1 MVKEKPILSAL
12 MPLNT
17 SVRLWPHV
25 SHTLVRLW
33 PHDLSLCTLVH
44 LWPHVSH
51 TLVHLWPHGSLH
63 FGTSLASWL
72 SALWHT
78 SDLLL
83 SLTSVADCGCLSLTC
98 VVDCGHLSLTCVRLS
113 LTCVADCGCAVTNL
127 CC

>member
-17 SVRLWPHV
+17 HV

-33 PHDLSLCTLVH
+33 PHDLSLCTFVH
-44 LWPHVSH
+44 LWPHVS
-51 TLVHLWPHGSLH
+51 H

-72 SALWHT
+72 SALWYI
-78 SDLLL
+78 SGLLL
-83 SLTSVADCGCLSLTC
+83 SLTCVADCGCLSLTC
-98 VVDCGHLSLTCVRLS
+98 VADCGCLSLTCI
-113 LTCVADCGCAVTNL
+113 ADCGCAVTDL